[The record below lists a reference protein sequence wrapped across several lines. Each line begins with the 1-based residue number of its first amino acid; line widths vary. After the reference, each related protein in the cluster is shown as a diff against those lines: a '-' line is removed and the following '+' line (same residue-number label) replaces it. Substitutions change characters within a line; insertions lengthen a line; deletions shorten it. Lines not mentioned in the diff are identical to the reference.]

1 MISVHFQGKPF
12 NITVIQ
18 VYAPTT
24 NAEADWFY
32 ENLQDFLELTP
43 KKDVLFIAGDWNAK
57 VGSQDIP
64 GVIGKFGLREQKIKR
79 GKQRLTEFCI
89 SHSKYS
95 VSTTQETTLH
105 MGITK
110 WSILKSKL
118 LHSL

>member
-1 MISVHFQGKPF
+1 MSLVHFQGKSF

-18 VYAPTT
+18 VYSLTS
-24 NAEADWFY
+24 NAKETEAEWFY
-32 ENLQDFLELTP
+32 EDLQDLLELTP
-43 KKDVLFIAGDWNAK
+43 KKNVLFIIGDWNAK

-105 MGITK
+105 VDITK
-110 WSILKSKL
+110 WSILKSN
-118 LHSL
+118 